1 MKRNAIIYA
10 IGILALAGFAV
21 SVIAGFNVGQ
31 AQGIAAG
38 RRGRDHTRVLEK
50 VTAGLNL
57 SADQRAQVEP
67 FIADAAP
74 QLSAIE
80 ADARKKRYG
89 VVDETL
95 ARIRPVLTPEQQRKL
110 DELQNART
118 DLHAAKDK
126 VRELTKR

>member
-1 MKRNAIIYA
+1 M
-10 IGILALAGFAV
+10 
-21 SVIAGFNVGQ
+21 
-31 AQGIAAG
+31 
-38 RRGRDHTRVLEK
+38 
-50 VTAGLNL
+50 

-95 ARIRPVLTPEQQRKL
+95 ARIRPALTPEQQRKL